1 MTVGFQ
7 CDASPGPA
15 ANESA
20 ALLVAQQLRT
30 VLVAQLDL
38 SEDNIE
44 EYSCVQL
51 TAARRRLLGGL
62 VWDVALSVSV
72 SLAAVGFESGDAFG
86 YAAQISDQILS
97 SEFEAAMDA
106 VESLSGLSVDPLSV
120 AVAPDEEGKTWTRAP
135 SPFPTLRPSPSA
147 NRAASDDAEEAEEDG
162 TADDAGEADDAEKK
176 DDAKAASSSSLLI
189 MVCGGAVLIL
199 AVCCGAKRML
209 RKTSQPPAIKL
220 TDGENAPPTSDGPI
234 EWRSPTSAAAA
245 PPSLGGDSAK
255 ERRRSSNFAF
265 TNPLK
270 NITSAG
276 SKARKTL
283 FG

>member
-7 CDASPGPA
+7 CDAPPGPA

-30 VLVAQLDL
+30 VLVAQLGL

-106 VESLSGLSVDPLSV
+106 VESLSGLSVDPL
-120 AVAPDEEGKTWTRAP
+120 
-135 SPFPTLRPSPSA
+135 
-147 NRAASDDAEEAEEDG
+147 
-162 TADDAGEADDAEKK
+162 
-176 DDAKAASSSSLLI
+176 
-189 MVCGGAVLIL
+189 
-199 AVCCGAKRML
+199 
-209 RKTSQPPAIKL
+209 
-220 TDGENAPPTSDGPI
+220 
-234 EWRSPTSAAAA
+234 
-245 PPSLGGDSAK
+245 
-255 ERRRSSNFAF
+255 
-265 TNPLK
+265 
-270 NITSAG
+270 
-276 SKARKTL
+276 
-283 FG
+283 